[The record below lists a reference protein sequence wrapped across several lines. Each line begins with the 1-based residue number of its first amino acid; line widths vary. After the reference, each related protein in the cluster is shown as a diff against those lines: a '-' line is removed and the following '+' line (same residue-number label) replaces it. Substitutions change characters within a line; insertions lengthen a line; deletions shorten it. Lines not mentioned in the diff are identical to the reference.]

1 MLLEGRA
8 HFYVYP
14 TTGTKKW
21 DTCAPEALLAEAGG
35 VLTNTFGT
43 PLSYNAEDDFVNRKG
58 VLAALEPKR
67 HSWAV
72 SVIPE
77 EVKTS
82 LMS

>member
-8 HFYVYP
+8 HYYVYP
-14 TTGTKKW
+14 TAGTKKW

-35 VLTNTFGT
+35 VLTDALGT
-43 PLSYNAEDDFVNRKG
+43 SLAYSADVDVVNRKG
-58 VLAALEPKR
+58 VLAALEPKK

-72 SVIPE
+72 SVVPE

-82 LMS
+82 LQS